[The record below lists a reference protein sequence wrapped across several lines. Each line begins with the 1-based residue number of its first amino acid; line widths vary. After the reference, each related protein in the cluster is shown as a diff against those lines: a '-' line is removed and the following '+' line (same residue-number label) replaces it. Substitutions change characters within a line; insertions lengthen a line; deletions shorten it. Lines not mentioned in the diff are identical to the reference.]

1 MMSCPSDMASHLTP
15 RIDDA
20 SLVGTTLLAEA
31 ISCRFGDFFAV
42 HEASLSL
49 PKGTITALL
58 GSSGSGK
65 STFLRLL
72 AGLEPLHSGRI
83 RLGETVFS
91 APGFTLA
98 PQKRN
103 LGLVFQDYAL
113 FPHMNA
119 LDNVAFG
126 LAPPRSREARRV
138 ALDWLDQMG
147 LAHRAQAFPHE
158 LSGGEQQRVALA
170 RALAPSPA
178 AVLLDEPF
186 SGLAPS
192 FRAELRER
200 TAALIRRSG
209 ITALLVTHDAD
220 EAQLMADHL
229 AIMHE
234 GRIIQVGDCDEIY
247 WRPRNRLVAAAL
259 GPINRYSGRIREQGL
274 DTPWGY
280 FGVSHDPSA
289 MHDKNSG
296 SPASRQTGELCFRA
310 EGVAFFSEPHAD
322 YVAVELISRHS
333 QGPFMAVAFRLKPMS
348 GNGPADPVTE
358 PAKAAPSMPI
368 GLALESDLPETAAAP
383 IFHALIP
390 RQTEF
395 DWTGPIYARLDRRF
409 CFAFASLR

>member
-1 MMSCPSDMASHLTP
+1 MSSPAS
-15 RIDDA
+15 A
-20 SLVGTTLLAEA
+20 SAQVIPTIAKLASADTTLMAEA

-42 HEASLSL
+42 REASLSL
-49 PKGTITALL
+49 QKGTITALL

-72 AGLEPLHSGRI
+72 AGLEPVHSGRI

-113 FPHMNA
+113 FPHLSA

-126 LAPPRSREARRV
+126 LEAPQSREARRV

-170 RALAPSPA
+170 RALAPAPA
-178 AVLLDEPF
+178 ALLLDEPF

-200 TAALIRRSG
+200 TAKLIRRSG

-234 GRIIQVGDCDEIY
+234 GKIVQVGDCDEIY

-259 GPINRYSGRIREQGL
+259 GPINHCAGRVRDQGL
-274 DTPWGY
+274 DTPWGR
-280 FGVSHDPSA
+280 FDLSVDPSA
-289 MHDKNSG
+289 SDAPNTGLAELHQ
-296 SPASRQTGELCFRA
+296 AGELCFRA
-310 EGVAFFSEPHAD
+310 EGVAFFSEPRAD
-322 YVAVELISRHS
+322 RVAVELVSLHK
-333 QGPFMAVAFRLKPMS
+333 QGAFMAVTIRLKPTSCDMPASHDTRPDKS
-348 GNGPADPVTE
+348 GPTYSTNPEIGGTLQN
-358 PAKAAPSMPI
+358 AA
-368 GLALESDLPETAAAP
+368 SDP
-383 IFHALIP
+383 IFHALIA
-390 RQTEF
+390 RQTEL
-395 DWTGPIYARLDRRF
+395 DWDAPLYARLDPRF
-409 CFAFASLR
+409 CFAFASSL